1 MRKLLE
7 SRGDAFPW
15 SPLTGP
21 SAATGLRSVVSTLS
35 SLRHRCLVPDSLSP
49 PGATCLSRR
58 EPRDRKPRMQLVVGF
73 GAVLQIPPLA
83 LHPPDPLR
91 KCLCQTCSSYLRRAA
106 VRRLRPGQQVPRGAG
121 GWKAGTT
128 EGGERQGGSLMQRQ
142 KSSPLSD
149 EKGRLG
155 EGHGRL
161 TECKAKLHTEGGGRV
176 EGGRREGRGSG
187 SGQGRTGG

>member
-1 MRKLLE
+1 M
-7 SRGDAFPW
+7 
-15 SPLTGP
+15 
-21 SAATGLRSVVSTLS
+21 
-35 SLRHRCLVPDSLSP
+35 
-49 PGATCLSRR
+49 
-58 EPRDRKPRMQLVVGF
+58 
-73 GAVLQIPPLA
+73 
-83 LHPPDPLR
+83 
-91 KCLCQTCSSYLRRAA
+91 
-106 VRRLRPGQQVPRGAG
+106 RRLRPGQQVPRGAG

-155 EGHGRL
+155 KGHGRL